1 MATLKS
7 LKEQNKQ
14 LDIQEKKYAKI
25 IAYQEKILSAT
36 KEGSTEWKKANKI
49 LDSAQKKYDAIAK
62 SQIENL
68 DTSEEIKDVE
78 KERVDLAK
86 DLLHQLNLLD
96 DSSKDFLNN
105 QVGIKDLSVIMNS
118 NAQSQVEWQGRNTV
132 KGDATAAIYGKMNI
146 SMAET
151 LQGLID
157 AEVATEKLGT
167 SGFSS
172 GLEQAN
178 LRLEGL
184 ESLEKELDLKKASGE
199 MDGRAYKLMK
209 VRIGINKDFIK
220 VEIERKK
227 LLEEIDSTSKAAASS
242 LVAPLEK
249 LTGLMEK
256 LPFGGLI
263 SQMSG
268 LKKITADF
276 GKSASISFAKALDPT
291 HADTMD
297 DAIKSIGS
305 NATVVVKKMGAA
317 FKGLF
322 KMLMANPMM
331 LMVAAI
337 VLAGMALK
345 KLFGGFT
352 ELRKEMGLTFGAAAE
367 LQSNINLTAARFK
380 FMGVSAEDVKSVVTG
395 IQNEWG
401 GVGRATEENIRMLTE
416 VSNNL
421 GISGENAAKL
431 ATQMMAIG
439 SGSREAALSQM
450 ESVGHLARASGVA
463 PAAIMADVANNMEAF
478 ASFAKDGGQ
487 NVFKAAIA
495 ARKLGLNM
503 GTVEKIAD
511 SLLDF
516 ESSIEASMEA
526 SMLLGRSINTDK
538 ARELALA
545 GDLEGMQKEITKQ
558 IGSAAEWNSL
568 NIIQRKSL
576 AKAFG
581 MEVSELGKMMAEQ
594 ERRANMTQA
603 EIAAEEAA
611 MKEKAEKEQRNQKMI
626 SDMLMFIGDLWA
638 GILKASK
645 MLLPVIVGIGI
656 AIAIAF
662 FPITAIV
669 AGVMLLIY
677 GFNKLSEI
685 LPGIEYA
692 LTGIAAI
699 LAIAWM
705 RSKGIG
711 GSFLKMIP
719 GLDKVGKKLTG
730 MTDSLKDMV
739 KGKGKG
745 ILSKVTGGDK
755 KPGEGVL
762 SKVTGGD
769 KKPKTPKV
777 GGGKKGGGMMESMF
791 GKDSKIDFKKMI
803 QGAAAMVIIAVALFI
818 FAKALQ
824 EFMKTDWASMAKAV
838 VALGSM
844 TIALVILGQ
853 LKGQLIQGALAML
866 ILSLAIIPFAFA
878 LQMFNKVD
886 FKQVVFA
893 GVALLGFAL
902 VLMVLG
908 ALFSTGLLQLGALG
922 LLMMAG
928 ALLVFG
934 AALMVVGFGMKLM
947 TTAFSSISEQIIQL
961 ASMSGNILALAG
973 SFTALGAS
981 MAVMAFGAIAMI
993 PALPVIMALSAMGL
1007 LGGVSLG
1014 GGGGEE
1020 ATTGRKKENPVEL
1033 KLDSTN
1039 AKLDTLI
1046 GLMGEGGYMV
1056 ENLQGIKK
1064 NTGTFAD
1071 GII

>member
-1 MATLKS
+1 
-7 LKEQNKQ
+7 
-14 LDIQEKKYAKI
+14 
-25 IAYQEKILSAT
+25 
-36 KEGSTEWKKANKI
+36 
-49 LDSAQKKYDAIAK
+49 
-62 SQIENL
+62 
-68 DTSEEIKDVE
+68 
-78 KERVDLAK
+78 
-86 DLLHQLNLLD
+86 
-96 DSSKDFLNN
+96 
-105 QVGIKDLSVIMNS
+105 
-118 NAQSQVEWQGRNTV
+118 
-132 KGDATAAIYGKMNI
+132 
-146 SMAET
+146 
-151 LQGLID
+151 
-157 AEVATEKLGT
+157 
-167 SGFSS
+167 
-172 GLEQAN
+172 
-178 LRLEGL
+178 
-184 ESLEKELDLKKASGE
+184 
-199 MDGRAYKLMK
+199 
-209 VRIGINKDFIK
+209 
-220 VEIERKK
+220 
-227 LLEEIDSTSKAAASS
+227 
-242 LVAPLEK
+242 
-249 LTGLMEK
+249 
-256 LPFGGLI
+256 
-263 SQMSG
+263 MSG

-367 LQSNINLTAARFK
+367 LQSNINLTAARLK

-626 SDMLMFIGDLWA
+626 SDLLMFIGDLWA

-719 GLDKVGKKLTG
+719 GLDKVGKKLTS
-730 MTDSLKDMV
+730 MTSSLKDMA
-739 KGKGKG
+739 KGKGEG
-745 ILSKVTGGDK
+745 I
-755 KPGEGVL
+755 L

-981 MAVMAFGAIAMI
+981 MARMALGALAL
-993 PALPVIMALSAMGL
+993 LPVLPVLMALNSMGM
-1007 LGGVSLG
+1007 LGGISLG